1 MNAINT
7 IQSLIDLIYEL
18 YPDEPEMYDCEAIIQ
33 NAQETI
39 KQLEATQ

>member
-1 MNAINT
+1 MNTINT
-7 IQSLIDLIYEL
+7 IYSLINLIYEL
-18 YPDEPEMYDCEAIIQ
+18 YPDEPEMYDCEAIIK